1 MLPPAFTAPAREGYV
16 FDGWNPAVAANVTEA
31 ATYTAVWKNDGAS
44 NEGEAAPSVP
54 VTGDS
59 TPILLMS
66 LLLVVSAA
74 VAAVVISGKRKAD
87 RA

>member
-1 MLPPAFTAPAREGYV
+1 MRKKACAYLEAPSGEG
-16 FDGWNPAVAANVTEA
+16 PAVPEEDKT
-31 ATYTAVWKNDGAS
+31 
-44 NEGEAAPSVP
+44 P

-66 LLLVVSAA
+66 LLLVISAA
-74 VAAVVISGKRKAD
+74 VAAGVIFGKRKAN